1 MMMIVRRI
9 GTWPITIRVALATAV
24 LMILLGIVAAQQ
36 VLSTL
41 TRLQDER
48 LQEFARLHVEGLA
61 VALGPFA
68 LHRDIWEVYDTL
80 DRARTHSSGGRIV
93 FTVVADEHGKVL
105 AATDPARAA
114 VDSNIAAFA
123 QGALPPDEITARTGS
138 ALVRVLAPL
147 TVQDRL
153 VGQVVTELDV
163 SDLIAER
170 RTTTFALLAANAA
183 ATLIL
188 ALAGY
193 FLVARMLNPIELLA
207 SHMGKAG
214 GSPQPIPAKNI
225 PRSDTVLVRLLHNFN
240 DMAGAIGARAEAER
254 RLAERER
261 FVSLGRLSSSLAHE
275 INNPLGGLL
284 NATDTIRSYAD
295 RQDVV
300 LKSADLLDRG
310 LLHLRDVSRAILEEN
325 RLDRSGQR
333 LKRADFDD
341 LRLLFEPETSARNQS
356 LEWDIQANDDILNH
370 LASAP
375 VRQIALNLLL
385 NASSAAPQGGTV
397 SFLCHSNDNG
407 QVELKV
413 CDDGPGLSQAD
424 QDRLMSQAPIAP
436 GGGVGLRLVRDLTA
450 GLSGTLVYARTQQ
463 RTEIVISL
471 PLSLLM
477 PGAGDAG

>member
-1 MMMIVRRI
+1 MMRIIRRI
-9 GTWPITIRVALATAV
+9 GTWPITIRVALATAA

-41 TRLQDER
+41 ARLQDAR

-68 LHRDIWEVYDTL
+68 LHRDVWEVYDTL
-80 DRARTHSSGGRIV
+80 DRARTHSSGGRIL
-93 FTVVADEHGKVL
+93 FTVVADEHGRVL
-105 AATDPARAA
+105 AATDPARAP
-114 VDSNIAAFA
+114 VDSNVAAFA
-123 QGALPPDEITARTGS
+123 QDALPLSEITATNGS
-138 ALVRVLAPL
+138 SVVRVAAPL
-147 TVQDRL
+147 AVHDRV

-163 SDLIAER
+163 SDLIAQR
-170 RTTTFALLAANAA
+170 RTTAFALLAANAV

-193 FLVARMLNPIELLA
+193 FVVARMLNPIELLA

-214 GSPQPIPAKNI
+214 GAPQPIPAQAI
-225 PRSDTVLVRLLHNFN
+225 PRSDSVLARLLLNFN
-240 DMAGAIGARAEAER
+240 DMAGAIDARSEAER

-295 RQDVV
+295 RRDVV

-341 LRLLFEPETSARNQS
+341 LRLLFEPEASARHQR
-356 LEWDIQANDDILNH
+356 LEWDIQASDEVLRH

-397 SFLCHSNDNG
+397 SFLCSSRSA
-407 QVELKV
+407 QVELTV
-413 CDDGPGLSQAD
+413 SDDGPGLSQAD
-424 QDRLMSQAPIAP
+424 QDRLMSQAPVAP
-436 GGGVGLRLVRDLTA
+436 GGGVGLRLVRDLIA
-450 GLSGTLVYARTQQ
+450 GLRGTLAYERKQECTQ
-463 RTEIVISL
+463 IVICL
-471 PLSLLM
+471 PVPEVLSC
-477 PGAGDAG
+477 